1 MSIPR
6 LTRGGAALIAV
17 ALALLF
23 AARTTGAGWLMVLFC
38 GLTATVGLSVLWPFV
53 AVARVRLEALSG
65 PTDAVAGD
73 GATITIRGRRAG
85 LGVRIRA
92 RNPDGPNNAITGRA
106 PVALELPTPQRGV
119 IDSVTVEVASGA
131 PFGFVWA
138 RRRLTVPLTRSIE
151 VAPRRM
157 TVSRTLPHTG
167 APDGDARQASGGGG
181 DLVRGIREY
190 RPGDAMRLVHWPA
203 TARHGAVVVKELEHP
218 EQARIEVVVDL
229 RGADAERVAEHAMG
243 LVCAAIDQGVWV
255 VLHTREAGGPR
266 TARTAS
272 ALDAGRRLAR
282 AVPGVPGAPDGGVQA
297 IRVGAS
303 A

>member
-6 LTRGGAALIAV
+6 LTRGGAVLIAV

-38 GLTATVGLSVLWPFV
+38 GLTATIGISFLWPMI

-65 PTDAVAGD
+65 PTDALAGD
-73 GATITIRGRRAG
+73 GVTLAMRGRRTG
-85 LGVRIRA
+85 LGVRIRT
-92 RNPDGPNNAITGRA
+92 RDPDGPDNALIGHA
-106 PVALELPTPQRGV
+106 PVALELPTPRRGV
-119 IDSVTVEVASGA
+119 IDTVAVEVASGA

-138 RRRLTVPLTRSIE
+138 RRRLTVPLARPIE

-157 TVSRTLPHTG
+157 TVGRRLPDTG
-167 APDGDARQASGGGG
+167 APDGDAPRASGAGG

-218 EQARIEVVVDL
+218 EQVRIEVIVDL

-243 LVCAAIDQGVWV
+243 LVCAAIEQGAWV
-255 VLHTREAGGPR
+255 VLHTREAGGPQS
-266 TARTAS
+266 ARTAS

-282 AVPGVPGAPDGGVQA
+282 AVPGAPGAPEGGVHA
-297 IRVGAS
+297 IRVGGS